1 LSITQP
7 ARNLV
12 GTEGGDSVATIELGR
27 GSPVR
32 SEGSG
37 TLERRALLL
46 WPRLDRRALRRCK
59 NDAHR
64 IAALVARRTTMP
76 PEAILG
82 VLTMPRVADGDID
95 TWFG

>member
-1 LSITQP
+1 
-7 ARNLV
+7 
-12 GTEGGDSVATIELGR
+12 VATIELVR

-32 SEGSG
+32 SEGIG
-37 TLERRALLL
+37 ALERRALAL
-46 WPRLDRRALRRCK
+46 WPRLDRAALRRCR

-76 PEAILG
+76 PEAIFN
-82 VLTMPRVADGDID
+82 VLTMPTVADGDID

>member
-1 LSITQP
+1 
-7 ARNLV
+7 
-12 GTEGGDSVATIELGR
+12 VATTELVR

-32 SEGSG
+32 SEGIG
-37 TLERRALLL
+37 ALERRALAL
-46 WPRLDRRALRRCK
+46 WPRLDRAALRRCR

-76 PEAILG
+76 PEAIFN
-82 VLTMPRVADGDID
+82 VLTMPTVADGDID